1 MKPADKVLGGRS
13 SVKVAVVQTPPVYL
27 EREKS
32 VDRACQKIHE
42 AASHGAELIAFTETW
57 LAGYP
62 YWGEGWESKLQNW
75 IPVRVQF
82 YDQALLI
89 PSEDTE
95 RLCHAAAKANAH
107 VVIGCNE
114 MDSRRGVHTMYNTL
128 LFIERTGKILGRHR
142 KTVPTFVE
150 RAIWGPGDG
159 TDLVTYD
166 TDIGR
171 IGGLICGEHL
181 MPLIRARMIEQGED
195 FHISVFPG
203 AFSLHTGPKLEEP
216 DLEGR
221 FFWGHTLTRA
231 HAMEAGAFVLS
242 ACGYMTSGDLPPDFP
257 LRETVN
263 LDYAHGGSQIVAPLG
278 IPLVPPTSGDT
289 ILYAECQADMI
300 KVWKAIIDTVCHYAR
315 PDVWTQSDHRPPY
328 GGLMLQKFPPIAED
342 HVLWRGEPSYE
353 IYPHML
359 QPEEGRLEYK
369 IVKHK
374 FDAFFET
381 DLDAILR
388 YHQVDT

>member
-1 MKPADKVLGGRS
+1 CSRAGDERCRNPLPPRLPRTVCVEWALGDSEPGASVGQHLLRGRTQPCQLLPHPGIKRWAGYLRRKVHDRRLPGQNSLRARIRSWAFVRRGHPRHRS
-13 SVKVAVVQTPPVYL
+13 SAPVSHSL
-27 EREKS
+27 LMGQLAQRSADRTVPLHLRTGALSQKFGDREKS

-128 LFIERTGKILGRHR
+128 LFIEWIGKLLGRH
-142 KTVPTFVE
+142 
-150 RAIWGPGDG
+150 
-159 TDLVTYD
+159 
-166 TDIGR
+166 
-171 IGGLICGEHL
+171 
-181 MPLIRARMIEQGED
+181 
-195 FHISVFPG
+195 
-203 AFSLHTGPKLEEP
+203 
-216 DLEGR
+216 
-221 FFWGHTLTRA
+221 
-231 HAMEAGAFVLS
+231 
-242 ACGYMTSGDLPPDFP
+242 
-257 LRETVN
+257 RETVN

-300 KVWKAIIDTVCHYAR
+300 KVWKAIIDTVGHYAR
-315 PDVWTQSDHRPPY
+315 PDIVR
-328 GGLMLQKFPPIAED
+328 LQYMKSAEPSLAELAVEALEKKSPDELEAIAERQG
-342 HVLWRGEPSYE
+342 L
-353 IYPHML
+353 
-359 QPEEGRLEYK
+359 GRQELES
-369 IVKHK
+369 
-374 FDAFFET
+374 
-381 DLDAILR
+381 AIERLAR
-388 YHQVDT
+388 

>member
-1 MKPADKVLGGRS
+1 MKPADKVLGGHS

-27 EREKS
+27 NREKS

-95 RLCHAAAKANAH
+95 RLCHAAAKGNAH

-114 MDSRRGVHTMYNTL
+114 MDSRPGVHTIYNTL

-159 TDLVTYD
+159 TDLVTYE

-181 MPLIRARMIEQGED
+181 MPLIRTRMIEQGED

-216 DLEGR
+216 DLEGK

-242 ACGYMTSGDLPPDFP
+242 ACGYMTPGDLPPDFP

-278 IPLVPPTSGDT
+278 IPLVPPTLGDT
-289 ILYAECQADMI
+289 ILYAECRADMI
-300 KVWKAIIDTVCHYAR
+300 KVWKAIIDTVGHYAR
-315 PDVWTQSDHRPPY
+315 PDIVR
-328 GGLMLQKFPPIAED
+328 LQYMKSAEPTLAEFALETMERKSPDELEAIAER
-342 HVLWRGEPSYE
+342 HGLRRQELESGIE
-353 IYPHML
+353 
-359 QPEEGRLEYK
+359 RL
-369 IVKHK
+369 
-374 FDAFFET
+374 A
-381 DLDAILR
+381 R
-388 YHQVDT
+388 